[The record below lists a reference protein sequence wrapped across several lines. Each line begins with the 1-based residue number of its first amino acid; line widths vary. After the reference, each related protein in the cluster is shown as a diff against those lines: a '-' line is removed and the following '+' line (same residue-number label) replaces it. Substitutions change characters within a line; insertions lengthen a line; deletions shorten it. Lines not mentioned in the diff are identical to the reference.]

1 MNTSTA
7 WQAQVTGEGDWR
19 CVVSYNFYHIRHN
32 NITPSTT
39 CTPANNPSPKTPRF
53 NKFRHALT
61 NVGANGKPKSIKLLF
76 SSLHIATYTN
86 TRWGVA
92 EMGVGRVRE

>member
-1 MNTSTA
+1 
-7 WQAQVTGEGDWR
+7 
-19 CVVSYNFYHIRHN
+19 
-32 NITPSTT
+32 
-39 CTPANNPSPKTPRF
+39 
-53 NKFRHALT
+53 
-61 NVGANGKPKSIKLLF
+61 VGANGKPKSIKLLF